1 MSIKESVYL
10 RAQITQLLHSV
21 ELLAREIA
29 KLQNRIAA
37 IEAKKPPG
45 RPRKEDARI

>member
-10 RAQITQLLHSV
+10 RAQLGQVFRSI
-21 ELLAREIA
+21 ELMAQEIA